1 MGLNKGYFKRSCKK
15 DKLEDGVSRISE
27 MHVLKLK
34 YVLNLELIRFSHRV
48 QCNERKKQHETNTHI
63 NKENKHKTNT
73 HINKENNHGV
83 YKSQSINILPNTEN

>member
-48 QCNERKKQHETNTHI
+48 QCNERKKNTKQIHTST
-63 NKENKHKTNT
+63 KKTNT
-73 HINKENNHGV
+73 KQIHTLTKKTIMACISHRA
-83 YKSQSINILPNTEN
+83 

>member
-1 MGLNKGYFKRSCKK
+1 MLIKGYFKRSCKK

-48 QCNERKKQHETNTHI
+48 QCNERKNNTKQIHTST
-63 NKENKHKTNT
+63 KKTNLACIS
-73 HINKENNHGV
+73 HRA
-83 YKSQSINILPNTEN
+83 

>member
-1 MGLNKGYFKRSCKK
+1 MREKK
-15 DKLEDGVSRISE
+15 
-27 MHVLKLK
+27 
-34 YVLNLELIRFSHRV
+34 
-48 QCNERKKQHETNTHI
+48 HETNTHI